1 MINFIYLCGIMTRK
15 IIAYGNHY
23 KVFFDTLDKAT
34 QEKVLYGML
43 LLKTQERLPSKF
55 VKHIQD
61 GLFELRI
68 EWQGN
73 IYRIFFCFDEGQ
85 IVVLFNGF
93 QKKTQK
99 TPKNEINK
107 ALKLK
112 DEYYGNKQ
120 HSNI

>member
-1 MINFIYLCGIMTRK
+1 MKRR
-15 IIAYGNHY
+15 IIAYRNYY
-23 KVFFDTLDKAT
+23 KDFFESLNEDT
-34 QEKVLYGML
+34 QEKILYGML

-55 VKHIQD
+55 VKPIRD

-85 IVVLFNGF
+85 VVVLFNGF
-93 QKKTQK
+93 QKKSQK
-99 TPKNEINK
+99 TPTKEINK

-112 DEYYGNKQ
+112 AEYEEREKQ
-120 HSNI
+120 GDI